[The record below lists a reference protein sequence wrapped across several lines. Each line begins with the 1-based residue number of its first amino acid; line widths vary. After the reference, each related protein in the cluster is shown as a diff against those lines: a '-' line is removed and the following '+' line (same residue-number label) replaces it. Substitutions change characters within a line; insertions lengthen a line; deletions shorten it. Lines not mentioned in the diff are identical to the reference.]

1 MKATKMNLNMN
12 LNNDTKVIR
21 NYTNAFNYRDA
32 EQGVLFFGC
41 ILIPLISMIMF
52 MNVFDLEKN
61 NFYEAIKSIKLWL
74 CLLFGYVS
82 LVTIY
87 GLLKLNFIQ
96 KFVKFLNRIFFKID
110 NQYAKLI
117 IDAAFIYDYN
127 LTVQNAM
134 RQLIKHISSPYFNQE
149 MADEVMVLDNCTT
162 MLIDEDLKNNP
173 KQISKSCYDMIYNE
187 TKQLDEKFN
196 LFKNQYNMQQ
206 ELLRKQHAEHLE
218 DTLMAYKNTLNKQDE
233 QYLL

>member
-41 ILIPLISMIMF
+41 ILIPLISMIVF

-74 CLLFGYVS
+74 FLLFGYVS

-149 MADEVMVLDNCTT
+149 MEDEVMVLDNCIT

-206 ELLRKQHAEHLE
+206 ELLRKQHAEYLE
-218 DTLMAYKNTLNKQDE
+218 DTLMAYKNTLNKQNE

>member
-1 MKATKMNLNMN
+1 MKATKMNINR
-12 LNNDTKVIR
+12 DTNTIR
-21 NYTNAFNYRDA
+21 SYTNAFNYRDA
-32 EQGVLFFGC
+32 EQVVLFFGC

-149 MADEVMVLDNCTT
+149 MADEVIVLDNCIT
-162 MLIDEDLKNNP
+162 MLINEDLKNNP

-196 LFKNQYNMQQ
+196 SLKNQYEMQQ

-218 DTLMAYKNTLNKQDE
+218 DTLMAYKNTLNKQNE